1 MKPHTPITNAQET
14 MNFLSCYALVGGDW
28 LSDIFELQVI
38 YNFDQDYNLKDFK
51 TSTYLW
57 VEWLKGTLEYKW
69 ICLVSW
75 SRPVIMMK
83 APPRLKKANGYCN
96 YKSIWALAW
105 LILVVTLIG

>member
-1 MKPHTPITNAQET
+1 M
-14 MNFLSCYALVGGDW
+14 
-28 LSDIFELQVI
+28 
-38 YNFDQDYNLKDFK
+38 
-51 TSTYLW
+51 
-57 VEWLKGTLEYKW
+57 KGTLEYKW

-105 LILVVTLIG
+105 LILVVTLTG